1 MDVLIVDDQRSN
13 LLIFSKLVERAAEC
27 VAHQFR
33 DPLAALLATHSRTFD
48 LVLVDYRMPGM
59 DGISLLKQ
67 IRELPRY
74 AEVPI
79 VMITADGDREVVRA
93 ALQAGATEF
102 VSKPVDPVEFHH
114 RIKNLL
120 QLRNAQLQLQ
130 RHTQE
135 LETRVVRSVETIAER
150 EIEIIQRLS
159 RAAERRD
166 NETGNHVVRMAL
178 LSRIIAEGMGLS
190 ENTAKTLY
198 VAAPLHDVGKIGLP
212 DSILLKPG
220 PLTAEERREMER
232 HTLVGHEILAGS
244 SSELIQR
251 AAEIALH
258 HHERWDGA
266 GYPHGL
272 VGAAIP
278 LWARIAAVADVCD
291 ALASERP
298 YKRAWALD
306 DVQAYFVEK
315 AGTQFD
321 PQCIDAVL
329 RRWAAVSALYSTPHE
344 LQHVA

>member
-74 AEVPI
+74 ADVPI

-232 HTLVGHEILAGS
+232 HTLVGHEILAG
-244 SSELIQR
+244 
-251 AAEIALH
+251 AAQSLFSARLKSRFITT
-258 HHERWDGA
+258 RDGM
-266 GYPHGL
+266 
-272 VGAAIP
+272 
-278 LWARIAAVADVCD
+278 
-291 ALASERP
+291 
-298 YKRAWALD
+298 ALD
-306 DVQAYFVEK
+306 THTGLWVL
-315 AGTQFD
+315 QFHSG
-321 PQCIDAVL
+321 PVL
-329 RRWAAVSALYSTPHE
+329 RPWRMSVTPWRLSARTSARGRWTTFRRISLRRRARNSTPS
-344 LQHVA
+344 ASMRC

>member
-13 LLIFSKLVERAAEC
+13 LLLFSKLVERAGPC
-27 VAHQFR
+27 TTHQFR
-33 DPLAALLATHSRTFD
+33 DPLAALLAAHSRTFD

-59 DGISLLKQ
+59 DGITFLRQL
-67 IRELPRY
+67 RDLPRF
-74 AEVPI
+74 ADVPI

-93 ALQAGATEF
+93 ALHAGATEF
-102 VSKPVDPVEFHH
+102 VTKPVDHVEFHH
-114 RIKNLL
+114 RIRNLL
-120 QLRNAQLQLQ
+120 ELRETQNQLK
-130 RHTQE
+130 RHTQD

-178 LSRIIAEGMGLS
+178 VSRLIAEGMGLS
-190 ENTAKTLY
+190 EHAAKTLY

-220 PLTAEERREMER
+220 PLTSEERLEMER

-244 SSELIQR
+244 SSELIQG
-251 AAEIALH
+251 AAEVALH

-266 GYPHGL
+266 GYPKRLAGD
-272 VGAAIP
+272 AIP
-278 LWARIAAVADVCD
+278 LLARIAAVEDVCD

-298 YKRAWALD
+298 YKGAWPLN
-306 DVQAYFVEK
+306 DVRSYFVEK
-315 AGTQFD
+315 AGSQFD
-321 PQCIDAVL
+321 PQCIEAVL
-329 RRWAAVSALYSTPHE
+329 RRWEAVSKIYGTPDG
-344 LQHVA
+344 LQQVA

>member
-1 MDVLIVDDQRSN
+1 
-13 LLIFSKLVERAAEC
+13 
-27 VAHQFR
+27 
-33 DPLAALLATHSRTFD
+33 
-48 LVLVDYRMPGM
+48 
-59 DGISLLKQ
+59 
-67 IRELPRY
+67 
-74 AEVPI
+74 
-79 VMITADGDREVVRA
+79 
-93 ALQAGATEF
+93 
-102 VSKPVDPVEFHH
+102 
-114 RIKNLL
+114 
-120 QLRNAQLQLQ
+120 
-130 RHTQE
+130 
-135 LETRVVRSVETIAER
+135 
-150 EIEIIQRLS
+150 
-159 RAAERRD
+159 
-166 NETGNHVVRMAL
+166 
-178 LSRIIAEGMGLS
+178 
-190 ENTAKTLY
+190 
-198 VAAPLHDVGKIGLP
+198 VGKIGLP

-266 GYPHGL
+266 GYPQGL
-272 VGAAIP
+272 MGSAIP

-329 RRWAAVSALYSTPHE
+329 RRWSAVAALYSTPHE
-344 LQHVA
+344 LQHVAQRTG